1 MTFQAPLVRFA
12 GASLMASLV
21 AMPASPSL
29 ASGPAGRQ
37 MIRVGGSSTVF
48 PILQEAIR
56 SYRGTG
62 RPPSIQLSET
72 GTTDGFRQ
80 FCQGNLAI
88 ANASRPISSSELK
101 ACARK
106 GITFIELPIAFD
118 ALTVV
123 VNRSNDWAR
132 LITVKELARL
142 WGKPAQGRIDRWQ
155 QVNIDWPNQPIKL
168 CGPGADSGTFEYF
181 NKAINGSATNS
192 RTDFSASE
200 DDTVIARCVM
210 GNPGALGYFGYAY
223 YRANA
228 GRLRPLTIVG
238 PKGPVGPSA
247 SAVQNGLYLPLSR
260 LLFLYVND
268 RQLRERS
275 DVRGFITHT
284 VRNGLQLVEKAGYI
298 ALPASTY
305 RVVESKLYRHILG
318 TSFGGD
324 LPVGLPVG
332 EALRRSFDQTRRPQ
346 FR

>member
-1 MTFQAPLVRFA
+1 MTLQALLVRFA
-12 GASLMASLV
+12 GASLLASQV
-21 AMPASPSL
+21 AMPARPSL
-29 ASGPAGRQ
+29 ASGPGEQ
-37 MIRVGGSSTVF
+37 QGIRVGGSSTVF
-48 PILQEAIR
+48 PILQESIR
-56 SYRGTG
+56 RYRNEG
-62 RPPSIQLSET
+62 RQGSIRLTES

-80 FCQGNLAI
+80 FCQGKLAI
-88 ANASRPISSSELK
+88 ANASRPISSGELK
-101 ACARK
+101 ACARN
-106 GITFIELPIAFD
+106 GVTFIELPIAFD

-123 VNRSNDWAR
+123 VNRSNDWAK

-142 WGKPAQGRIDRWQ
+142 WGKEAQGRIDRWQ

-181 NKAINGSATNS
+181 NKAINGSPAHA
-192 RTDFSASE
+192 RRDFTASE

-210 GNPGALGYFGYAY
+210 ENPRALGYFGYAY

-228 GRLRPLTIVG
+228 SRLRPLTIVG
-238 PKGPVGPSA
+238 PKGPVAPSA
-247 SAVQNGLYLPLSR
+247 EAVQSGRYVPLSR

-268 RQLRERS
+268 RDLRQRS
-275 DVRGFITHT
+275 DVRSFITHT
-284 VRNGLQLVEKAGYI
+284 VRNGLQLVAKAGYI
-298 ALPASTY
+298 PLSASTY

-332 EALRRSFDQTRRPQ
+332 EALRRSIDQTRKPQ